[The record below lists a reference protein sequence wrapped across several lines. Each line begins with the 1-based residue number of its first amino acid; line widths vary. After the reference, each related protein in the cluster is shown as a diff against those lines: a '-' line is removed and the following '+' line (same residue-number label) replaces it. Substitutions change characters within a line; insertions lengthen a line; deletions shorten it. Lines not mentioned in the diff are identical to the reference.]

1 MGVLKV
7 KIEGQRVKYETAKV
21 VFDEKD
27 ILKAR
32 SWKWDE
38 KKNSLYSNDNKL
50 DIIRDHKD
58 FDYVNAGVAIR
69 PSSSVI
75 YYEMGKTK
83 GRIPMDNVLISITHP
98 ILIAIRDAN
107 DGEGLTQTSANVYDR
122 KDTIYMYSVE
132 VLGSEAF
139 DASLLEIICIKCP
152 ITEQEH
158 IVGLRYDGK
167 TMKGG
172 TEGLSFN
179 GEPVSQTQMLSMS
192 KEYADALGLGENR
205 KLDNLLRFE
214 DFIKEENQKDRK
226 KPFNKVKSV
235 KDYMKIREDY
245 IHSFIDEHER
255 GVEPEEEE

>member
-7 KIEGQRVKYETAKV
+7 RIEGQRVKYETAKV
-21 VFDEKD
+21 VFDERD

-32 SWKWDE
+32 SWKWDD
-38 KKNSLYSNDNKL
+38 KKNSLYCNDHKL

-58 FDYVNAGVAIR
+58 FDCVNAGVAIR

-107 DGEGLTQTSANVYDR
+107 DGEGLTQTSANVYDS
-122 KDTIYMYSVE
+122 KNTIYLYSVE
-132 VLGSEAF
+132 VRGSEAF
-139 DASLLEIICIKCP
+139 DPSLLEIICIKCP
-152 ITEQEH
+152 ITDQEH
-158 IVGLRYDGK
+158 VVGLRYDGK

-192 KEYADALGLGENR
+192 KEYADALGLAEKRLVNILGFDDFIMEENR
-205 KLDNLLRFE
+205 KDGKRH
-214 DFIKEENQKDRK
+214 
-226 KPFNKVKSV
+226 KVS
-235 KDYMKIREDY
+235 EDY
-245 IHSFIDEHER
+245 IHSFIAEHER
-255 GVEPEEEE
+255 DYEPEEE

>member
-1 MGVLKV
+1 MGVLKI
-7 KIEGQRVKYETAKV
+7 KISGQRVKYETAKV
-21 VFDEKD
+21 TFAESDL
-27 ILKAR
+27 LKAR
-32 SWKWDE
+32 SWKWDD
-38 KKNSLYSNDNKL
+38 KKNSYYSKDNKL

-58 FDYVNAGVAIR
+58 FDYVNAGVAIH

-83 GRIPMDNVLISITHP
+83 GRMPMDNVLISITHP

-107 DGEGLTQTSANVYDR
+107 DGEGLTQTSANVYDS
-122 KDTIYMYSVE
+122 KNTIYMYSVE
-132 VLGSEAF
+132 VRGSEAF

-152 ITEQEH
+152 ITDQEH

-179 GEPVSQTQMLSMS
+179 GEPVSQTQTLSMS
-192 KEYADALGLGENR
+192 KEYADALGLAENKR
-205 KLDNLLRFE
+205 LVNILGFD
-214 DFIKEENQKDRK
+214 DFLKEESKKDGKRH
-226 KPFNKVKSV
+226 KVS
-235 KDYMKIREDY
+235 EDY

>member
-1 MGVLKV
+1 MSVLKV

-32 SWKWDE
+32 SWKWDD
-38 KKNSLYSNDNKL
+38 KKNSYYSNDNKL

-83 GRIPMDNVLISITHP
+83 GRMPMDNVLISITRP

-107 DGEGLTQTSANVYDR
+107 DGEGLTQTSANVYDS
-122 KDTIYMYSVE
+122 KNTIYMYSVE
-132 VLGSEAF
+132 VVGSEAF

-152 ITEQEH
+152 ITDQEH

-179 GEPVSQTQMLSMS
+179 GEPVSQTQTLSMS
-192 KEYADALGLGENR
+192 KEYADALGLAESKRLVNILAFDDFLKEENR
-205 KLDNLLRFE
+205 KGG
-214 DFIKEENQKDRK
+214 KQ
-226 KPFNKVKSV
+226 NKVS
-235 KDYMKIREDY
+235 EDY
-245 IHSFIDEHER
+245 IHSFINEHER
-255 GVEPEEEE
+255 DYDPEEE